1 MMASHAPPATRIS
14 PEEFLA
20 MDREAE
26 FKSEY
31 YDGEIV
37 AMSGAS
43 LRHNRIVANLVAALH
58 GQLRRGPCQVFPS
71 AMRVW
76 NPVRRSYT
84 FPDVVVVCGRPEVA
98 DGKQDV
104 LLNPT
109 LLIEVLSD
117 STQAR
122 DRGQKS
128 EGFRRLTSP
137 QEYLLVAQHEVR
149 VERYRRYG
157 EKQWMLTEAL
167 DEQDVLELDSIGCT
181 LALSDVYENAL
192 GSEVERVAAPDEN
205 HG

>member
-1 MMASHAPPATRIS
+1 MASQAPAAAPVS

-20 MDREAE
+20 IDREAE

-58 GQLRRGPCQVFPS
+58 SQLRRGPCQVFPS
-71 AMRVW
+71 DMRVW

-98 DGKQDV
+98 DGK
-104 LLNPT
+104 
-109 LLIEVLSD
+109 
-117 STQAR
+117 
-122 DRGQKS
+122 
-128 EGFRRLTSP
+128 
-137 QEYLLVAQHEVR
+137 
-149 VERYRRYG
+149 
-157 EKQWMLTEAL
+157 
-167 DEQDVLELDSIGCT
+167 QDVLELDSIGCT